1 MGGKLA
7 VERQAHD
14 EVGPELGEKRKS
26 VLVVKQLVDAC
37 RWEKELVGI
46 GVERQDDAGN
56 PTATGVLDS
65 CLKKVTV
72 SAMDSIEGANGA
84 HSITD
89 ETLV

>member
-14 EVGPELGEKRKS
+14 EVSPELGEKRQP
-26 VLVVKQLVDAC
+26 VLVVEQLVNAC

-56 PTATGVLDS
+56 PAAAGVLDS
-65 CLKKVTV
+65 CLKKVPV
-72 SAMDSIEGANGA
+72 STMDSVEGANGA
-84 HSITD
+84 HGITD

>member
-26 VLVVKQLVDAC
+26 ILVVKQLVDAC
-37 RWEKELVGI
+37 CREKELVRIGI
-46 GVERQDDAGN
+46 KRQDDAGN

>member
-1 MGGKLA
+1 MNA
-7 VERQAHD
+7 
-14 EVGPELGEKRKS
+14 S
-26 VLVVKQLVDAC
+26 

-72 SAMDSIEGANGA
+72 PTMDSVEGANGA
-84 HSITD
+84 HGITD
-89 ETLV
+89 EALV